1 LGQLEFY
8 ARRWFQFGWS
18 PTAHV
23 ARRDDRLQVRAS
35 CRGALIVG
43 SATAAGHPGGVGGI
57 RPGFDGALIAVD
69 TQEVTKA
76 IDDEETIRHVAD
88 SLEAKYPDMVRSELE
103 AIVREEFGAIAGR
116 PVQDYLS
123 ILTERAARKRIKKSI
138 A

>member
-1 LGQLEFY
+1 M
-8 ARRWFQFGWS
+8 
-18 PTAHV
+18 
-23 ARRDDRLQVRAS
+23 
-35 CRGALIVG
+35 
-43 SATAAGHPGGVGGI
+43 
-57 RPGFDGALIAVD
+57 
-69 TQEVTKA
+69 TKA

-88 SLEAKYPDMVRSELE
+88 SLKAKYPDMVRSELE